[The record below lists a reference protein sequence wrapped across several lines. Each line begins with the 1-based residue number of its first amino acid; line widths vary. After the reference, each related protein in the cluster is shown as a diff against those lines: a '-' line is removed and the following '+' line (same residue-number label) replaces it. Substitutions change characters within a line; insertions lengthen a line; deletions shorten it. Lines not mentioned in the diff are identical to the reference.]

1 MPYFFDRIARVEIG
15 TKSSVYGL
23 VVNTPLR
30 IAFEINKNALDVTNS
45 MTLTINNLKD
55 ESRNQIRYIPKKPQQ
70 INVFAGYRDQG
81 EPSLIFAGEIT
92 RVTHDLAKNEV
103 ETKIIAMDGH
113 SAVHGSKISVAFKK
127 GKPINTIINH
137 AIAAIGLPI
146 NFDPS
151 ILPATPTKGTYS
163 HTGKAWTW
171 LVKLCNENDLH
182 CSIQNGS
189 IKIFK
194 SEGVDNV
201 GPLQSVII
209 GSPRKLEENPYAPSL
224 TEFSGYEIEARLM
237 SKAEPGSLVEFTS
250 RDVTK
255 KTRLQVKEVHH
266 EGDSHGEKWTTTLK
280 GKEIV

>member
-209 GSPRKLEENPYAPSL
+209 
-224 TEFSGYEIEARLM
+224 EARLM